1 MIKQKILAVFFLLI
15 GGVLLIGSTHA
26 WFTDSTRLEQQLPM
40 GKLEVGVTCYNPTVT
55 DLEPGSTN
63 MELSSNLGE
72 TETVAQPIEGVIK
85 NTGSIRAICRLKK
98 EILFKFKYHNDSDQ
112 KNGIAIPNDEQAFV
126 PDDKGIVSLF
136 IQGNPGWET
145 EAGQWY
151 QHRSSQQL
159 FLVLDPRSEVSINLF
174 YVIDG
179 IQTTD
184 RYQSAE
190 LKAAVRVEATQ
201 ANMEEAL
208 YEVMGVSMAD
218 LELLNDKCPD
228 YLTLEF

>member
-1 MIKQKILAVFFLLI
+1 M
-15 GGVLLIGSTHA
+15 
-26 WFTDSTRLEQQLPM
+26 
-40 GKLEVGVTCYNPTVT
+40 
-55 DLEPGSTN
+55 
-63 MELSSNLGE
+63 
-72 TETVAQPIEGVIK
+72 
-85 NTGSIRAICRLKK
+85 
-98 EILFKFKYHNDSDQ
+98 
-112 KNGIAIPNDEQAFV
+112 
-126 PDDKGIVSLF
+126 
-136 IQGNPGWET
+136 
-145 EAGQWY
+145 
-151 QHRSSQQL
+151 
-159 FLVLDPRSEVSINLF
+159 
-174 YVIDG
+174 IDG